1 MVLLQ
6 GVLLAQELHLPRVIL
21 ESDAL
26 AAIQAINDKSTGS
39 SSGHLIQEILQIRS
53 SFESCTFQHICR
65 DFNQVARELAQHARR
80 TENSHLW
87 KGVTPFISL
96 LIQSDVM

>member
-6 GVLLAQELHLPRVIL
+6 GVLLARYLHLPRVIL

-65 DFNQVARELAQHARR
+65 EFNQVAHELANMLAGQ
-80 TENSHLW
+80 
-87 KGVTPFISL
+87 KTPTYGRVL
-96 LIQSDVM
+96 LLLFLC